1 MILLEITNS
10 PEVIKEKV
18 GKLLEEITPD
28 KLDQA
33 LVESQIIKSMVEKL
47 RSEGLKGKISC
58 VQGIELKED
67 SLTTKNSFKVK
78 NIQDF

>member
-47 RSEGLKGKISC
+47 KSEGLRGKISC
-58 VQGIELKED
+58 VQGIEINEN

-78 NIQDF
+78 NIKDF